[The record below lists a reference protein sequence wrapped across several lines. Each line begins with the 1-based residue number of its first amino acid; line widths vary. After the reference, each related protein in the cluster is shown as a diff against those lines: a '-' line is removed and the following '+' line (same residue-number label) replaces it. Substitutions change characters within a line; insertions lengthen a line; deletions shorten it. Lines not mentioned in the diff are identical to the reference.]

1 MSPLTPSDC
10 QELSEIVKKSGAT
23 HLSIGLDKNSPD
35 TVKRVIELCPAVRVG
50 MLLSRRGGRCHGVMT
65 LPPHTDN
72 INMRIVSLHPR
83 EVTRLTQLLS
93 LYQSWTVRLM
103 LCLFDLGPED

>member
-1 MSPLTPSDC
+1 MSPLTDC
-10 QELSEIVKKSGAT
+10 QELSEIVKKSGAEYL
-23 HLSIGLDKNSPD
+23 HIYLDKNSPD
-35 TVKRVIELCPAVRVG
+35 TVKRVIEQSAVKVHVE
-50 MLLSRRGGRCHGVMT
+50 LSERGGGCTDVT
-65 LPPHTDN
+65 FSPHTDN
-72 INMRIVSLHPR
+72 INMRSVYLHPG